1 MVTEADKGRPT
12 CIIKEKKVNELI
24 ETDFDNQNTY
34 HSLKKKDKFIKNF
47 KKLKGSELIIENT
60 FKDLE
65 PHTPKTP
72 SARPL
77 LEIYKN
83 PLKIRLRIN
92 TENSAIC
99 KTGKPLSKELQQITA
114 TEKNLSKIQKV

>member
-24 ETDFDNQNTY
+24 ETDLDNQNTY
-34 HSLKKKDKFIKNF
+34 HSLKKKDKVIKNF
-47 KKLKGSELIIENT
+47 KKLKGSELISENT

-65 PHTPKTP
+65 PHTPKTL

-92 TENSAIC
+92 TKNSAIC